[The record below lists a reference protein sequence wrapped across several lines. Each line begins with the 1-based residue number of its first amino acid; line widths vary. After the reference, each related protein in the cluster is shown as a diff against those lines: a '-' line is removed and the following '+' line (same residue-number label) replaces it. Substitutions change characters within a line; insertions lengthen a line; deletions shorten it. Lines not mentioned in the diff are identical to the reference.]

1 MTVGESLESRVRAAT
16 PHDADYVRIHS
27 DRVTMIELADG
38 RLLQVSPEGRRL
50 SADGGA
56 TWGEPAPMRDA
67 AGQPVERGHPILL
80 LSGSL
85 GLLYSDSP
93 DRSARYGMD
102 VWFRRSDDEGRTW
115 SEPVEVSEPYNNA
128 WIGAGYGPPVTVT
141 SAGRIVVAAWAGIGK
156 TESERA
162 TALYGDRW
170 ARTGH
175 HGWESFFRYSWAYY
189 SDDEGRTWGVS
200 EGKGVHGGGGEL
212 FITLDYGAGGAHSCE
227 EPVVTDVSPGHLL
240 MFHRT
245 GLGRFYQSWSADDGS
260 SWTQPEPTALASAQA
275 PAALRRIPGTD
286 DLLLIWNQSSADEIW
301 RGRQRQRLSSA
312 VSRDGGATWEH
323 GRNIFSVEDEAGVTT
338 RIEAPPIEYYR
349 ALEHAPRQPP
359 GDLEGTYPC
368 LSFWQDQAIVTFR
381 CFDRARYLLDAPL
394 PQRPHPLSAAASAG
408 RAVYV
413 SAGLPISW
421 FYA

>member
-1 MTVGESLESRVRAAT
+1 MDESFESRVRAAT
-16 PHDADYVRIHS
+16 PQDADYLRIHA
-27 DRVTMIELADG
+27 DRVLMVELPDG
-38 RLLQVSPEGRRL
+38 RLMQVSPEGRRH
-50 SADGGA
+50 SVDGGV
-56 TWGEPAPMRDA
+56 TWGEPEPMRDA

-80 LSGSL
+80 PSGGL
-85 GLLYSDSP
+85 GLLYSDSR
-93 DRSARYGMD
+93 DRRARYGMD

-115 SEPVEVSEPYNNA
+115 SQPVEVSEPHNNA

-141 SAGRIVVAAWAGIGK
+141 SGGRIVVAAWAGIGK
-156 TESERA
+156 TESDRA

-170 ARTGH
+170 TRTGS

-189 SDDEGRTWGVS
+189 SDDEGRTWHVS

-245 GLGRFYQSWSADDGS
+245 GLGRFYQSWSADDGAN
-260 SWTQPEPTALASAQA
+260 WTQPEPTSLATAQA
-275 PAALRRIPGTD
+275 PAALRHIPGTD

-301 RGRQRQRLSSA
+301 RGRQRHRLSSA
-312 VSRDGGATWEH
+312 ISRDGGATWQH
-323 GRNIFSVEDEAGVTT
+323 GRNVFSVEDGDGVTT

-349 ALEHAPRQPP
+349 AMEHSPRQPP
-359 GDLEGTYPC
+359 GDLVGTYPC
-368 LSFWQDQAIVTFR
+368 LAFWRDRAIVTFR
-381 CFDRARYLLDAPL
+381 CFDRSRYLLDAPL
-394 PQRPHPLSAAASAG
+394 PQRPQSLSAAQAG
-408 RAVYV
+408 RAVCV
-413 SAGLPISW
+413 SVGLPISW